1 MESKKIIERI
11 SNNPSLILFQLQV
24 FYLKNADYFENRVV
38 DNTIIVATKIIIF
51 GHENMLLIT
60 SLEKSMEIIF
70 IDYFCAVYSFFYS
83 GRKHSAINLIGS

>member
-60 SLEKSMEIIF
+60 RLEKSMEIIF
-70 IDYFCAVYSFFYS
+70 IDYFCAVYSFLF
-83 GRKHSAINLIGS
+83 R